1 MHVNVLL
8 CVRNAELPEA
18 INVGMNTSGIYSIVN
33 LVNGKIYV
41 GSAVNLNK
49 RWKNHKVEL
58 RLDRHCNIYLQSAW
72 NKYGE
77 ENFSF
82 IVLEYCEREKLIERE
97 QFWIDWNNCCDRE
110 VGYNLAPKAGSL
122 LGFKPT
128 PETLAKLSAIRK
140 GKPRSEAAK
149 AAIKAGWEKRK
160 AAGPVSEET
169 RAKMSKAQTG
179 KKASEETKIKMSEQ
193 RKGNQW
199 AKGYKQSDDEIEN
212 RRLKTL
218 VRKEQKNRKL
228 IFQRL

>member
-1 MHVNVLL
+1 MRKNDKL
-8 CVRNAELPEA
+8 EA

-41 GSAVNLNK
+41 GSAINLNK

-82 IVLEYCEREKLIERE
+82 VVLEYCEREKLIERE

-149 AAIKAGWEKRK
+149 AAIKAGWEKRR
-160 AAGPVSEET
+160 AAGGVSEETRRKQSEAQTGKKKSEET
-169 RAKMSKAQTG
+169 RAKMRAKTFTNEQKA
-179 KKASEETKIKMSEQ
+179 KMSAASKERWARRDGSVG
-193 RKGNQW
+193 RKNQYW
-199 AKGYKQSDDEIEN
+199 E
-212 RRLKTL
+212 
-218 VRKEQKNRKL
+218 
-228 IFQRL
+228 